1 MNTQF
6 YSNKTKQFLKRK
18 NKIQKLKNTLHW
30 LLLISVMGITTG
42 IILLEIT
49 GLFRLSRITG

>member
-18 NKIQKLKNTLHW
+18 SKLQKLKNTLHW
-30 LLLISVMGITTG
+30 LLLISVMSITMG
-42 IILLEIT
+42 MLLLELT
-49 GLFRLSRITG
+49 GLFRLSRIIG